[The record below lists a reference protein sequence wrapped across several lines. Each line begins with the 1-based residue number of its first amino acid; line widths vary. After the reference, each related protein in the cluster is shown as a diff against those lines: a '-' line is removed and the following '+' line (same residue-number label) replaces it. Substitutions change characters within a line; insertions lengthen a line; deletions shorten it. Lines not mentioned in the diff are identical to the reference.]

1 VGAGQDPFDAHVVEL
16 LGVDAGRVRV
26 AHPGVDRLFRPD
38 GDRADLGGPYV
49 LSVATLEPRKNL
61 GVLVSAFRQVAHDDL
76 RLALVGAAG
85 WGEQPILDHPRI
97 VRLGYVDD
105 DELARLYRGAAVF
118 VYPSRFEGFGM
129 PIVEAMASGV
139 PVVASS
145 HESMDEAAGEAALRA
160 DPDDAEAFA
169 AAIMQALAEPAPL
182 VERGLAHAARFSWHD
197 TGKAFLRGY
206 EGAAVRN
213 T

>member
-1 VGAGQDPFDAHVVEL
+1 
-16 LGVDAGRVRV
+16 
-26 AHPGVDRLFRPD
+26 
-38 GDRADLGGPYV
+38 
-49 LSVATLEPRKNL
+49 
-61 GVLVSAFRQVAHDDL
+61 
-76 RLALVGAAG
+76 
-85 WGEQPILDHPRI
+85 
-97 VRLGYVDD
+97 
-105 DELARLYRGAAVF
+105 
-118 VYPSRFEGFGM
+118 
-129 PIVEAMASGV
+129 
-139 PVVASS
+139 
-145 HESMDEAAGEAALRA
+145 MDEAAGEAALRA